1 MVHLQR
7 ILLISLVLVLMVS
20 GGCSVAAVS
29 EPEPVSVVP
38 EKLVLQKQEPDD
50 LYQIIEQIKTNP
62 RGPFRRIRWFCND
75 GSILAPKPYACRE
88 HGGGVQHGERTAAIK
103 HLRQQNYLIANLFAD
118 LKPEIFF
125 NHPGWKDELTQ
136 ILLERFLMEIDDG
149 WIFRQARY
157 YRGAIQDEEE
167 HGYGRSLLLGL
178 LKQSLESDRDF
189 LLLREAVR
197 FIPHGLTSDA
207 LTSMREQAQNIAVDD
222 PEFSRLRNK
231 LHNQPHADDVQTI
244 RKYTDS
250 IAEEKRSAYME
261 LATLVARVTSPP
273 TDLFSRAAALQL
285 VSEKEAEMIQEDQFG
300 LAMIVQMLVEIRSAM
315 ETVHPERKL
324 RLLDL
329 SLQLEAELYRRLNLV
344 QGLSVKQSRRQQL
357 TLIAVAVDGLFG
369 TGMLS
374 SRERQ
379 SMKNAVDRLLIPSLT
394 LDTYQREIAYLS
406 RVSRWVENRL
416 RYHFGAT
423 IDWLSPLD
431 PAFADYIPERLR
443 GSPLLSVTQMMDRL
457 LSDSQQLAGIE
468 RKLFGQTVVGL
479 DALNPGVARGR
490 LEIVND
496 PLTHSYV
503 SDGIYLLPET
513 LESLPPVAGILTLGE
528 GNALSHIQLLAR
540 NLGIPNV
547 AISAERAR
555 DLNAH
560 NGKIVVLSANSSG
573 AVRVDEDSF
582 SWRRWFK
589 QQQKRPQIL
598 IAPDLDK
605 LDLQQR
611 QILSLDQIK
620 ADDSGRIAGPKGA
633 NLGELRQSFPE
644 LVPDALVIPFGR
656 FYQVLTQTKVEA
668 GDSLFAWMKKN
679 YRQLE
684 RLKTEKEREQQTIEF
699 LRRLREYIYNAPL
712 PQSFVSELKKTL
724 QRRFGSEGSYGVFV
738 RSDTNVEDLP
748 GFTGAG
754 LNKTV
759 PHVVGFDNIVTAIR
773 KVWASPFSLR
783 AYSWRQAHMR
793 QPEHVYASVLLM
805 LSVPADKSGV
815 LVTTDLVGG
824 DSTQLHV
831 AVNEGVGG
839 AVSGQRAEEILI
851 DKQNG
856 QVRLLAQA
864 SSANRRILLSEG
876 GIKKVAALAPQN
888 LLTNTEITQIRQ
900 MSTDLPARFPSLY
913 DSSGALTPV
922 DIEFGFLDG
931 QFILFQ
937 IRPLV
942 ESTRVKTDLYLA
954 GLNIIS
960 ATIFGQTVDLDQPP
974 SEINR

>member
-7 ILLISLVLVLMVS
+7 IFLLSLVLILMVS

-29 EPEPVSVVP
+29 EPEPTIQGP
-38 EKLVLQKQEPDD
+38 EKQAPKKLETDD
-50 LYQIIEQIKTNP
+50 PYQIIEQIKTNP
-62 RGPFRRIRWFCND
+62 RGPFHRIRWFCND

-88 HGGGVQHGERTAAIK
+88 HGGGVQHGEWSPAVK
-103 HLRQQNYLIANLFAD
+103 QLRQQNYLIANLIAD
-118 LKPEIFF
+118 LNPELFF
-125 NHPGWKDELTQ
+125 SHPGWKNELKQ

-149 WIFRQARY
+149 WVFRQARY

-167 HGYGRSLLLGL
+167 NGYGRSLLLGL
-178 LKQSLESDRDF
+178 LKQPLNYERDF

-197 FIPHGLTSDA
+197 FIPHGLVSDA

-222 PEFSRLRNK
+222 PKFARLRNK
-231 LHNQPHADDVQTI
+231 LHNHPHSDDAQAIQKYADSV
-244 RKYTDS
+244 
-250 IAEEKRSAYME
+250 AVEKRSAYIE
-261 LATLVARVTSPP
+261 LATLIARITSPS
-273 TDLFSRAAALQL
+273 TDLFGSATALRL
-285 VSEKEAEMIQEDQFG
+285 VSEKEAGKMQEDQRG
-300 LAMIVQMLVEIRSAM
+300 LAMIVQMLIKIRSAM
-315 ETVHPERKL
+315 DTGRTERTL
-324 RLLDL
+324 QLLDL
-329 SLQLEAELYRRLNLV
+329 SLQLEAEFYRRLNHLR
-344 QGLSVKQSRRQQL
+344 GISKKQSRRQQL
-357 TLIAVAVDGLFG
+357 ELIAVAIDGLYG

-379 SMKNAVDRLLIPSLT
+379 SMKTAVDRLLAPSLT
-394 LDTYQREIAYLS
+394 LENYQREIAYLA
-406 RVSRWVENRL
+406 RISRWVENRL
-416 RYHFGAT
+416 RYHFSAT

-431 PAFADYIPERLR
+431 LAFADYIPERLR
-443 GSPLLSVTQMMDRL
+443 GSPLLSVTQMIDRL
-457 LSDSQQLAGIE
+457 LSDSQHLAGIE
-468 RKLFGQTVVGL
+468 RQLFGQTVVGL

-496 PLTHSYV
+496 PLTHNYV
-503 SDGIYLLPET
+503 ADGIYLLPET
-513 LESLPPVAGILTLGE
+513 LESLPPVAGILTRGE

-555 DLNAH
+555 DLQVH
-560 NGKIVVLSANSSG
+560 NGKTVVLSASSSG
-573 AVRVDEDSF
+573 AVRVEEDS
-582 SWRRWFK
+582 SVWRRWFK
-589 QQQKRPQIL
+589 KQQSRPQIL
-598 IAPDLDK
+598 IEPDLDK

-611 QILSLDQIK
+611 QIRSLDQIK
-620 ADDSGRIAGPKGA
+620 TDDSGRIAGPKGA

-656 FYQVLTQTKVEA
+656 FYQILTQTRVED
-668 GDSLFAWMKKN
+668 GDSLFSWMKKN
-679 YRQLE
+679 YRHLE
-684 RLKTEKEREQQTIEF
+684 QLKTEQEREQQTIEF
-699 LRRLREYIYNAPL
+699 LRRLRDHISNAPL
-712 PQSFVSELKKTL
+712 PQSFLSELKRALKG
-724 QRRFGSEGSYGVFV
+724 RFGADSSYGVFV

-783 AYSWRQAHMR
+783 AYSWRQAHMG

-805 LSVPADKSGV
+805 LSVPAEKSGV
-815 LVTTDLVGG
+815 LVTTDLVGD

-851 DKQNG
+851 DKQSG
-856 QVRLLAQA
+856 HVTLLAQA
-864 SSANRRILLSEG
+864 SAAKRRILLADG
-876 GIKKVAALAPQN
+876 GIKKVAAMAPQN
-888 LLTNTEITQIRQ
+888 LLTSAEITQLRQ
-900 MSTDLPARFPSLY
+900 MSTDLPARFLNLH
-913 DSSGALTPV
+913 DSFGVLKPA

-931 QFILFQ
+931 KFILFQ

-942 ESTRVKTDLYLA
+942 ESKRVKTDLYLA
-954 GLNIIS
+954 GLNS
-960 ATIFGQTVDLDQPP
+960 VRPAIFSQTVDLDQPP
-974 SEINR
+974 SEISR